1 MATRDLWLHDTGPP
15 AGAPGPGANEMR
27 GSRRDLLVAKVPIS
41 ELTDARNDGKTLQAF
56 VDLAGDQLET
66 REGAADAV
74 HALWRRYEVEEQD
87 APFVH
92 PLVQQYLRARCVEGS
107 ISVDRARAF
116 KGVMKY
122 FLRNLTHVAA

>member
-1 MATRDLWLHDTGPP
+1 
-15 AGAPGPGANEMR
+15 MR

-41 ELTDARNDGKTLQAF
+41 ELTDARNDGKTLQAL

-107 ISVDRARAF
+107 VSVERARAF
-116 KGVMKY
+116 
-122 FLRNLTHVAA
+122 